1 MIEVRYLI
9 KDDRIFVSLRLWEF
23 AVDIGYDVST
33 YVIRTNLYTIFKLR
47 VQRKKNSQ
55 GKIYS
60 FFVSFLLSWMPDC
73 LLDQV

>member
-23 AVDIGYDVST
+23 AVDIVYDVST